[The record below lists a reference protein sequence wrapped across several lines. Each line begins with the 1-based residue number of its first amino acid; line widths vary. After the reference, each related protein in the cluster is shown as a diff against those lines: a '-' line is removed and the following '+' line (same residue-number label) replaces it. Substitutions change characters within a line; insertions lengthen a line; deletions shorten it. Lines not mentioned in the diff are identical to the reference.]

1 MKLKICGITNQKD
14 LELCIKYADAVGF
27 IVEYPQSPRSI
38 SIEKAKEL
46 IKAVPP
52 FMTNI
57 IVVPDFKKAMQ
68 IYSKLRPSVIQL
80 HGKETVND
88 VKKFREKVDCKIIKA
103 CGVKNALEFS
113 RHADAVLID
122 DKYSKI
128 NLDEVNEVIKKIDK
142 PVILAGHLTPENI
155 LDVLEKVRPYA
166 VDVASG
172 VEIKPGKK
180 DPDKVKQLKKK
191 LELGKTLGDI
201 VKNKSFL
208 HSFRFYEKL
217 SIGNDLKIITEIKP
231 ASPAKGRL
239 QDVSKNLKEIINAME
254 NGGAS
259 AISVL
264 VEKEKFDGSIE
275 LLKKVRNLTGLPVLA
290 KGFFFNMRQLAE
302 VALAGADAFL
312 LMIRVVEA
320 QGQSVR
326 DLLNFGRG
334 LGLDAVVEISNRE
347 ELDKALSSGAR
358 IIEINNRDIYGD
370 LNIDLKNV
378 MLGRNLPNGIIFIS
392 ASGIENA
399 ADIQEICKISRSCVD
414 AVLVGTSIMQ
424 SENIKDKVSELVKTG
439 IEVSKATEER

>member
-46 IKAVPP
+46 MKAVPP

-275 LLKKVRNLTGLPVLA
+275 LLKKVRNLTGLPVL
-290 KGFFFNMRQLAE
+290 
-302 VALAGADAFL
+302 
-312 LMIRVVEA
+312 
-320 QGQSVR
+320 
-326 DLLNFGRG
+326 
-334 LGLDAVVEISNRE
+334 VEISNRE